1 MQNTFRR
8 DDRFSTRA
16 QTREKMH
23 PPINLRSVKFGS
35 ACVSLIDRHQ
45 TAINGRLSKQMVI
58 DPADRKLSP
67 P

>member
-1 MQNTFRR
+1 MQNTFRW

-16 QTREKMH
+16 QTRERCARADKYSFCH
-23 PPINLRSVKFGS
+23 IQIG
-35 ACVSLIDRHQ
+35 CVSLINRHQ
-45 TAINGRLSKQMVI
+45 TAINDRLSKQMVI